1 VSFIHL
7 LNLDRTGCSTFDE
20 VMHERFQCVR
30 VLYATATGTA
40 EDVARDVSHRFEL
53 CAMPVACCATMDSYP
68 FDALL
73 AHAAAGSLFVFIIAT
88 SGDGEAPHTMSRLW
102 TALRNAALP
111 RTILATVRFAVFG
124 LGDRSYPKFN
134 AAARRFCTRMTDLGA
149 ALVVPLGLGNEADPR
164 GYDAELGP
172 WIDALFL
179 RAVPHYST
187 LHLPSPLPPPKPR
200 WRIDLKEGCN
210 AGGHFGADVVASG
223 SGKWGHHQTMTHR
236 RTSAG
241 TNVRVVEA
249 RVVKNI
255 LLTNTD
261 VLEDDREVRHIE
273 LNVDPGNKWSSGV
286 RDSEFCDYVP
296 GDIVN
301 VLPRNR
307 LSAVRAF
314 LDLTALNGDDVI
326 DLKLDDE
333 AALRSHNQRE
343 TSPDNMQEQRSPGD
357 FERGALNI
365 KTPCRLADFVSAQ
378 LDVSAVPRRRF
389 LERLAGY
396 AADAAQ
402 RNKLLELS
410 SPDGAVDL
418 VQYAYREKRTILMVL
433 RDFPSAR
440 PPLEQIIDMIP
451 PLRPRAFS
459 IASSRQRH
467 GSTVHICAAL
477 VRYTTPLRF
486 ARIGVCSSFWLGAA
500 VGSIVPVFLERGSL
514 SFNEDRPAVLVGPG
528 TGIAPMRSFVT
539 SLDGFDSADH
549 SSHVQRVLYFGCRQA
564 KGDYLYKDEW
574 EDAVKSGKLSS
585 ARVAFSRDGPSK
597 VYVQDKMAENGQ
609 EIWNMMKSECTIYI
623 AGAAGNMPKGVRL
636 ALVKIAVSQG
646 GFSETEAE
654 TFVKKLESSRRL
666 QIECW

>member
-1 VSFIHL
+1 
-7 LNLDRTGCSTFDE
+7 
-20 VMHERFQCVR
+20 MHDRFQCIR

-53 CAMPVACCATMDSYP
+53 CAVPVACCATMDSYP

-73 AHAAAGSLFVFIIAT
+73 AHAAAGTLFVFVIAT
-88 SGDGEAPHTMSRLW
+88 SGDGEAPQTMTRLW

-111 RTILATVRFAVFG
+111 RGVLAPVRFAVFG

-149 ALVVPLGLGNEADPR
+149 ALVLPLGLGDEADPR

-179 RAVPHYST
+179 RVVPYYSA

-200 WRIDLKEGCN
+200 WRIDLIEGCD
-210 AGGHFGADVVASG
+210 AGGHLVADTIPPTSE
-223 SGKWGHHQTMTHR
+223 KWGHHQTVTHR
-236 RTSAG
+236 RTNAG
-241 TNVRVVEA
+241 THARIVEA

-255 LLTNTD
+255 LLTD
-261 VLEDDREVRHIE
+261 ADALEDDREVRHIE

-286 RDSEFCDYVP
+286 RDSEFFDYVP
-296 GDIVN
+296 GDVVN

-314 LDLTALNGDDVI
+314 LELTSLNGDDIINV
-326 DLKLDDE
+326 KSHDE
-333 AALRSHNQRE
+333 AALDSYNHRE
-343 TSPDNMQEQRSPGD
+343 TCADDMQEQRSAEY
-357 FERGALNI
+357 FELGSLNI
-365 KTPCRLADFVSAQ
+365 RTPCRLADFVSAQ
-378 LDVSAVPRRRF
+378 LDVSAMPRRRF

-396 AADAAQ
+396 AADTLQ
-402 RNKLLELS
+402 RDKLLELS
-410 SPDGAVDL
+410 SPDGAADL

-486 ARIGVCSSFWLGAA
+486 ARVGVCSSFWLGAV
-500 VGSIVPVFLERGSL
+500 VGNIVPVFLERGSL
-514 SFNEDRPAVLVGPG
+514 SFHEDRPAILVGPG
-528 TGIAPMRSFVT
+528 TGVAPMRSFIT
-539 SLDGFDSADH
+539 SLDGVVMGKR
-549 SSHVQRVLYFGCRQA
+549 SSIVPRVLYFGCRHA

-574 EDAVKSGKLSS
+574 ENAVTSGKLCNV
-585 ARVAFSRDGPSK
+585 RVAFSRDGPAK
-597 VYVQDKMAENGQ
+597 VYVQDKMAEDGL
-609 EIWNMMKSECTIYI
+609 EIWNMLKSECTIYI
-623 AGAAGNMPKGVRL
+623 AGAAGNMPKSVRL
-636 ALVKIAVSQG
+636 VLVKIAVSQG
-646 GFSETEAE
+646 GLSETEAGK
-654 TFVKKLESSRRL
+654 FVKKLESSRRL